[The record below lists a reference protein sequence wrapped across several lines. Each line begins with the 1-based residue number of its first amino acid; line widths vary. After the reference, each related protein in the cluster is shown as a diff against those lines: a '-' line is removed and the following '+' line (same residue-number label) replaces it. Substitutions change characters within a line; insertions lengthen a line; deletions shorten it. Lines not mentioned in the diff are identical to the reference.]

1 MVQSNNQKYK
11 NLLLN
16 DKVLHIKAPSLIFM
30 FSFPLSFVDGLL
42 ILRYVC
48 SLIFSF
54 SQIKKIKSIRHYFV
68 IRKTVNSFYFIMF
81 YTAGYHICIKLK
93 GQRLQFFFE

>member
-1 MVQSNNQKYK
+1 
-11 NLLLN
+11 
-16 DKVLHIKAPSLIFM
+16 M

-54 SQIKKIKSIRHYFV
+54 SQIKKIKNIRHYFV

-81 YTAGYHICIKLK
+81 YNILFTAYAGYHICIKLK
-93 GQRLQFFFE
+93 GQHLQFFFE